1 MDKKVKASWERFL
14 NPVGLKKNII
24 TASVHSM
31 AFEMLK
37 SSIEDK
43 IREFYTDGFDENGQI
58 ISEDYKNNVLTL
70 NRSRIYA
77 SLKWLKQHDAID
89 DVDIEMFERIKSHRN
104 ELTHEL
110 FKFASNGCD
119 FDITQSF
126 DGMIELLRK
135 IELWWF
141 VNFEMEINP
150 ESYPPDLNLDQ
161 VIPGR
166 LWSLQMLIN
175 TALGSEEEALAFYN
189 EFVSQ
194 TETRQNDNI

>member
-14 NPVGLKKNII
+14 NPVSLKKNII

-43 IREFYTDGFDENGQI
+43 IREFYTNGFDENEVI
-58 ISEDYKNNVLTL
+58 VSKDYKNKVLKL
-70 NRSRIYA
+70 HRSRIYA
-77 SLKWLKQHDAID
+77 SFEWLKQHDAID
-89 DVDIEMFERIKSHRN
+89 DADIKTFERIKRHRN

-110 FKFASNGCD
+110 FKFTSDGCT
-119 FDITQSF
+119 FDIAESF
-126 DGMIELLRK
+126 NNIVELLRK

-141 VNFEMEINP
+141 VNLEMATDP
-150 ESYPPDLNLDQ
+150 ENYPSDLNLDD
-161 VIPGR
+161 VVPGR

-175 TALGSEEEALAFYN
+175 TALGSEEEAIEFYN
-189 EFVSQ
+189 EYVSQ
-194 TETRQNDNI
+194 TKT